1 MKHKPNPTTDVSGEI
16 LVSPKK
22 RKKHIGLF
30 VFLGIIVLVAAAAVV
45 YFVPFG
51 TYDCSPAP
59 TTAISADG
67 GFEYTI
73 PLDSSSPWAKFRAN
87 DLQNGRTPVVPAEN
101 EKQPWVYQTGK
112 GIFSSP
118 VIDGDGNC
126 YIGSADTNFFCFN
139 PDGSVKWSYKTGEII
154 DSSAL
159 LDNKGRVIV
168 ASGDAI
174 TYCFNRETGELLWK
188 FTADTAEQLMEKYG
202 IKTWNV
208 NWFEGNVGILPDGTL
223 LVPNDNCLVYC
234 LDPDTGT
241 MKSVFTANDL
251 IWSLPAVN
259 TKTGNIFFATC
270 HQLLQNAFSYN
281 IDGTKRWVRGDFLG
295 TVAATTMLTS
305 DAENGAVLV
314 GGFDGYLRAMAQDS
328 GKQLW
333 AFGTNDHIY
342 ASPAQ
347 LSDGTILQAST
358 DGTLYAIDPNT
369 GKAIWEFDTLEPIRS
384 SPAVDGNDNVYFG
397 NGEGKLYCINPDGTL
412 RWSYQCIQAN
422 RNDLNGSPA
431 LGYDGVYIAG
441 ESGEVFFV
449 PYDYPLTEAGKQDS
463 RCFTGGEDMPSDGAD
478 LVFTTSFGALE
489 QTPDASI
496 AANDPITLSLMVRKA
511 GDNVLSALVRNS
523 VQVTVSGS
531 EGYRVEVGATN
542 KFVNII
548 PKEYWTPDAS
558 GNITVTIKADY
569 NTNLSRFGL
578 KFFGGTKA
586 GTIEKSF
593 TFQVNSGS
601 GAKDPFTTAE
611 DGAQSVI
618 ELSRLSM
625 PTPSMLPSYNQIGFD
640 SLHYIGGVLYRKA
653 NGQAVVWV
661 IEGRQGENGKV
672 TINPD
677 VKTRYPLLMD
687 YQNGLVTLSNYK
699 GFKINFIG
707 TWDMPFASYRI
718 DTTLNTN
725 GEFDQPAT
733 ITAVANCDE
742 IAYYGPGLKLTG
754 MSEFKTG
761 QMFARGACN
770 ISAWDKATMPEGV
783 GSVAVQLGKDA
794 VTATFTG
801 SSIRADEHA
810 VSILLA
816 DKDGDPL
823 SLYYTKNT
831 SVVANGDGTVSSVTV
846 SFDKGEDV
854 SSAARA
860 YVLVDTYPV
869 YVETALSPVTK

>member
-1 MKHKPNPTTDVSGEI
+1 MKHTTRPTSDVSVEI
-16 LVSPKK
+16 FVTPKK

-30 VFLGIIVLVAAAAVV
+30 IFLGIVVLVAAAAVV

-51 TYDCSPAP
+51 TYDLSPAP
-59 TTAISADG
+59 TTLVTDEGS
-67 GFEYTI
+67 FVYYL
-73 PLDSSSPWAKFRAN
+73 PLDSESPWAKFRAN

-101 EKQPWVYQTGK
+101 DKQPWVYQTSK

-126 YIGSADTNFFCFN
+126 YIGSADTMFYCFN
-139 PDGSVKWSYKTGEII
+139 PDGTVKWSFKTGEII

-234 LDPDTGT
+234 LDPDTGAV
-241 MKSVFTANDL
+241 KSVFTANDL

-347 LSDGTILQAST
+347 LSDGTVLQAST

-431 LGYDGVYIAG
+431 LGFDGVYIAG

-449 PYDYPLTEAGKQDS
+449 PYDYPLTEAGKQDP
-463 RCFTGGEDMPSDGAD
+463 RCYTGGEDMPNNGAD

-489 QTPDASI
+489 QTPEEAI
-496 AANDPITLSLMVRKA
+496 AANDPITLSLLVRKD

-523 VQVTVSGS
+523 VQVLVSGN

-558 GNITVTIKADY
+558 GNITVTIRADY

-593 TFQVNSGS
+593 TFRVNGGS
-601 GAKDPFTTAE
+601 DAANPFTTAE
-611 DGAQSVI
+611 DGAESVI

-718 DTTLNTN
+718 DTALNAN

-770 ISAWDKATMPEGV
+770 IASWDKATMPDGV

-801 SSIRADEHA
+801 SSIRADEH
-810 VSILLA
+810 VIGILLA

-831 SVVANGDGTVSSVTV
+831 SVVANDDGTVQSVTV

-869 YVETALSPVTK
+869 YVDAALTPVVD

>member
-1 MKHKPNPTTDVSGEI
+1 MKHKPSPTSDVSGEI

-22 RKKHIGLF
+22 RKKRIGLF
-30 VFLGIIVLVAAAAVV
+30 VFLGIVVLVAAAAVV

-51 TYDCSPAP
+51 TYDFSPAP
-59 TTAISADG
+59 TTLVTDEGS
-67 GFEYTI
+67 FVYNL
-73 PLDSSSPWAKFRAN
+73 PLDSESPWAKFRAN

-101 EKQPWVYQTGK
+101 DKQPWVYQTGK

-126 YIGSADTNFFCFN
+126 YIGSADTMFYCFN
-139 PDGSVKWSYKTGEII
+139 PDGTVKWSYKTGEII

-234 LDPDTGT
+234 LDPDTGAV
-241 MKSVFTANDL
+241 KSVFTANDL

-305 DAENGAVLV
+305 DAEKGAVLV

-347 LSDGTILQAST
+347 LSDGTVLQAST

-431 LGYDGVYIAG
+431 LGFDGVYIAG

-449 PYDYPLTEAGKQDS
+449 PYDYPLTEAGKQDP
-463 RCFTGGEDMPSDGAD
+463 RCYTGGEDMPNSGAD

-489 QTPDASI
+489 QTPEEAI
-496 AANDPITLSLMVRKA
+496 AANDPITLSLLVRKD

-523 VQVTVSGS
+523 VQVSVTGN

-558 GNITVTIKADY
+558 GNITVTIQADY

-586 GTIEKSF
+586 GTIERALPACERRVGGRIVPRRRTERRRHRAS
-593 TFQVNSGS
+593 T
-601 GAKDPFTTAE
+601 
-611 DGAQSVI
+611 
-618 ELSRLSM
+618 LSR
-625 PTPSMLPSYNQIGFD
+625 PTPPVLPTSSSASTRCTTLAACSIERRSG
-640 SLHYIGGVLYRKA
+640 
-653 NGQAVVWV
+653 AVVWV
-661 IEGRQGENGKV
+661 LRVDRAKMEGHDPIRCED
-672 TINPD
+672 PLS
-677 VKTRYPLLMD
+677 LLMD
-687 YQNGLVTLSNYK
+687 YQKARYPDILQ
-699 GFKINFIG
+699 GFKITSLYLGHALLLPSTRVETQRRIRLPAN
-707 TWDMPFASYRI
+707 DYRRRH
-718 DTTLNTN
+718 
-725 GEFDQPAT
+725 
-733 ITAVANCDE
+733 CDE

-770 ISAWDKATMPEGV
+770 IASWDKATMPEGV
-783 GSVAVQLGKDA
+783 GSVAVQMGKDA
-794 VTATFTG
+794 VTAMFTG
-801 SSIRADEHA
+801 SNIRADEH
-810 VSILLA
+810 VIGILLA
-816 DKDGDPL
+816 DQNGDPL

-831 SVVANGDGTVSSVTV
+831 SVVANDDGTVQSVTV
-846 SFDKGEDV
+846 LFDKGEDV

-869 YVETALSPVTK
+869 YVDAALTPVVD